1 MPPPVR
7 IRPYKD
13 FLTPALHR
21 RFALATAVL
30 VTVCYVE
37 ALWIGE
43 LNSFFWSWF
52 PLGRAGIRT
61 GLLFL
66 CAFMIFILRV
76 AQLHVGIR
84 TSNSS
89 FHTFT
94 EYARKFQTVQTAL
107 WYLFSAWFFSEVY
120 IWSVPEST
128 GLNRIKLAAKSSRPI
143 LNEKPIYLTMFLLFN
158 AIVQT
163 GFHLWYDY
171 DRIDIPFTKTGP
183 EVSSEQPSHT
193 TVLPTTQLRA
203 KAVPLAISC
212 LKRVTIMAVVSP
224 FIYTTD
230 ISLPVPIILPFFTFN
245 IRERVWGFTRSFAKI
260 FWNLPRAA
268 TPPNEL
274 PFHWTMVLRTIIAG
288 LLLTFLW
295 EFGNLAFSIYV
306 AQAPLKNDRPIT
318 YESRDPNGS
327 LLTGLKGKK
336 LQTRAFAFW
345 ELVEIAQR
353 YQGRR
358 KAIFE
363 DIDRAGGSAWSQIL
377 AACLET
383 VNGVNQRIEEYDPK
397 TLPPVIKVYEEQE
410 IPDTVSYLP
419 RLLTEP
425 PKDEPMG
432 GLVSK
437 PEPAESR
444 SRRYLEAVGSFV
456 KSQGELSP
464 PDKISRSR
472 QLSAEKKKAAKEA
485 ALPTQKFQQ
494 PEGLQNILREQAIVI
509 LRLPIGR
516 PFRQEYRKE
525 IANVVLGTP
534 YGDLGIIIDAIDSIT
549 RFSVCSLVED
559 KYGKVQKD
567 IKHIV
572 ETYTKTIVK
581 VQKFRTKMGRHWTD
595 VEGRQESPEVDLL
608 LAVLKSGLRELMEA
622 FGDYSVELKIN
633 QAALRAAREAM
644 NMAPPRPED
653 MEQRR
658 R

>member
-1 MPPPVR
+1 MPPAVR

-30 VTVCYVE
+30 AAVCYIE
-37 ALWIGE
+37 AVWIGE
-43 LNSFFWSWF
+43 WNSFLWSWF

-61 GLLFL
+61 GLFFI

-76 AQLHVGIR
+76 AQLHVGMR
-84 TSNSS
+84 TSIST
-89 FHTFT
+89 FHTFIQ
-94 EYARKFQTVQTAL
+94 YAPKFQTVQTAL
-107 WYLFSAWFFSEVY
+107 WYLFSAWFFSEIY
-120 IWSVPEST
+120 IWSVPESA
-128 GLNRIKLAAKSSRPI
+128 GLNRIKLAAKTSRPI

-158 AIVQT
+158 AIVQA
-163 GFHLWYDY
+163 GFHLLYDY
-171 DRIDIPFTKTGP
+171 DRIDIPLTKAGP

-193 TVLPTTQLRA
+193 TVLPTVQLKARA
-203 KAVPLAISC
+203 MPLAISC
-212 LKRVTIMAVVSP
+212 LKRVAIMAVVSP
-224 FIYTTD
+224 FIYSMN
-230 ISLPVPIILPFFTFN
+230 ISLPVPFILPIYTFN
-245 IRERVWGFTRSFAKI
+245 IRESVWGFTRSFAKI
-260 FWNLPRAA
+260 FWNLPKAA

-288 LLLTFLW
+288 LMLTLLW
-295 EFGNLAFSIYV
+295 EFGNLAFSVYV

-363 DIDRAGGSAWSQIL
+363 DIDRVGGSAWSQIL
-377 AACLET
+377 AACLDTINEI
-383 VNGVNQRIEEYDPK
+383 NQRIEEYDPK
-397 TLPPVIKVYEEQE
+397 KQPLVISVYEEQE
-410 IPDTVSYLP
+410 TQDPVSSLP
-419 RLLTEP
+419 RLLTESLKEE
-425 PKDEPMG
+425 PKG
-432 GLVSK
+432 GLVKK

-444 SRRYLEAVGSFV
+444 SRRYLEAVGSFA

-472 QLSAEKKKAAKEA
+472 QLKDDKKKAAIKA
-485 ALPTQKFQQ
+485 AVPTQFQQ
-494 PEGLQNILREQAIVI
+494 PEGIQKILREQAIVI
-509 LRLPIGR
+509 LRLPFGK

-525 IANVVLGTP
+525 IASVVLGTP

-549 RFSVCSLVED
+549 RFAVCSLVED

-567 IKHIV
+567 IKDIV
-572 ETYTKTIVK
+572 ETYTKTIVE
-581 VQKFRTKMGRHWTD
+581 VQKFRNRLGAHWTD

-608 LAVLKSGLRELMEA
+608 LAVLKSGLGEIVGA

-633 QAALRAAREAM
+633 QTALRAAREAM
-644 NMAPPRPED
+644 NMPPPRQED